1 MLQLGKVVLK
11 HRMHSMA
18 HCCVSSPMAHST
30 LGSCYLDIFLLR
42 LEHPAGP
49 ADRTRP
55 HGPWRP
61 PTSAVCSRRRQ
72 DCSSATS
79 CNIMEINA
87 YNLTASPRFTSHVIP
102 FSFSS
107 VSMKPQFALT
117 IARILVGPP
126 SFCFYLVYSC
136 KVHFNYWSSEKNT
149 STKAFRHL
157 AMHYLVLSL
166 RPMDQEIVTG
176 RLQPLPKD
184 IEGPTIRH
192 SEQLQVI
199 WPKSQKRQGAH
210 SNKSLRSG

>member
-136 KVHFNYWSSEKNT
+136 KVHFNY
-149 STKAFRHL
+149 
-157 AMHYLVLSL
+157 
-166 RPMDQEIVTG
+166 
-176 RLQPLPKD
+176 
-184 IEGPTIRH
+184 
-192 SEQLQVI
+192 
-199 WPKSQKRQGAH
+199 
-210 SNKSLRSG
+210 